1 MVAAALNGFYNVY
14 LKSRGQNLTLTVN
27 NNPLPR
33 NLDSQVGTLIREE
46 GREEGGREG
55 GRKGGREEGREGRRE
70 GGREKEEGKGKVTLL
85 LLYFCF
91 Y

>member
-33 NLDSQVGTLIREE
+33 NLDSQVDK
-46 GREEGGREG
+46 GGREG
-55 GRKGGREEGREGRRE
+55 GRERGREGREGERR
-70 GGREKEEGKGKVTLL
+70 RIAFIFLL
-85 LLYFCF
+85 LLDHRCPARVPWFHN
-91 Y
+91 

>member
-33 NLDSQVGTLIREE
+33 NLDSQVGTLIREGE
-46 GREEGGREG
+46 RREREEKDGGREG
-55 GRKGGREEGREGRRE
+55 EEGGE
-70 GGREKEEGKGKVTLL
+70 T
-85 LLYFCF
+85 
-91 Y
+91 

>member
-33 NLDSQVGTLIREE
+33 NLDSQVGTLIREGE
-46 GREEGGREG
+46 RREREEKDGGREG
-55 GRKGGREEGREGRRE
+55 EEGGER
-70 GGREKEEGKGKVTLL
+70 
-85 LLYFCF
+85 
-91 Y
+91 

>member
-33 NLDSQVGTLIREE
+33 NLDSQVDK
-46 GREEGGREG
+46 GGREG
-55 GRKGGREEGREGRRE
+55 GREEGGGRERGREGWRR
-70 GGREKEEGKGKVTLL
+70 RRGKVK
-85 LLYFCF
+85 
-91 Y
+91 

>member
-33 NLDSQVGTLIREE
+33 NLDSQVDE
-46 GREEGGREG
+46 GEREGGREG
-55 GRKGGREEGREGRRE
+55 GRERGRRRR
-70 GGREKEEGKGKVTLL
+70 GRVK
-85 LLYFCF
+85 
-91 Y
+91 